1 MDREVSEYIVLRAHL
16 IDDVVWLVNE
26 HIAKGY
32 QPLGGI
38 AVGFGDDE
46 VSCIAQAM
54 VKYKPKN
61 ELS

>member
-38 AVGFGDDE
+38 AIGLGAD